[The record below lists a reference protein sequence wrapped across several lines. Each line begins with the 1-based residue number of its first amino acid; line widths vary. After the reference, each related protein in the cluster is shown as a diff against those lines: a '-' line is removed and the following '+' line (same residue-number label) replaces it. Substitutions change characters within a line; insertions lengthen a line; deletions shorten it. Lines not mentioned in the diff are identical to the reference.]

1 MTKDTMPDYDDV
13 PPLEALD
20 EADASAAFELDVPPD
35 QMFDGHEDI
44 QALDGALVP
53 DDVPD
58 DAPDDAPDG
67 ADEDW
72 PAVVPVDAG
81 DFAVET
87 APLTEPTLL
96 EASAGTGKTFSIKH
110 LVLRLIVELD
120 MPINKLLVVTFT
132 KAATAELASRIRAHI
147 GETLGYLT
155 GIYGREDVDPLVV
168 RQVDIWRGG
177 LVSDDEAVGRLRNSL
192 ARFDDA
198 SISTIHSFCQK
209 MLGEH
214 VFTSSGSFETAL
226 SDDDAALRG
235 EVTEAFLRREL
246 DACATAAERRRLM
259 RGDDWAGK
267 LRSLAAMPEDLAP
280 RVIPEDVEPG
290 PRAWLERFIG
300 TAPAGLRALKRERG
314 VATFDDLLAEMWIM
328 LRDDVTGAFA
338 AGIRSAYQGVLIDE
352 FQDTDP
358 VQFAVFEK
366 LFLKIPRGERSAR
379 EPRALFFVGDPKQA
393 IYSFRSADLDTYMRA
408 RGLIARHSRLGRN
421 FRSCPKLV
429 QAVNAFFSIAG
440 EKAFLRG
447 DLAYNDVKA
456 KPDRTGLYLLDE
468 ARGWREADVFE
479 IWSTEEGLENKDAIV
494 DAAAQAVAD
503 DVARLIRRGREGTA
517 ALAAGPDEAAIGT
530 TSIELNDEE
539 TGTCTLKTIR
549 LRSVEARDIAILVQ
563 KREHVFEVKQALARR
578 GIRVVMKSKE
588 DVFRTEEAHD
598 MLCLLRAFAE
608 PGDERAITALRA
620 TRIMAA
626 TLSELCADDE
636 RGRSALRERLEAGVA
651 RWRRAGAAAALS
663 AFLNEEKLAE
673 RLLPVEGGEQRLT
686 NYAHIIE
693 LLNDAGRRYAT
704 ASGLVT
710 WFEAARARN
719 GGEERNVRL
728 ASDANLVTVETIHS
742 SKGLQYPIVYLPRA
756 EATAVLKGESRSVFR
771 MSEKTGMTLTI
782 AHEKFKEPEVLQ
794 NKRCE
799 ELVRLAY
806 VAMTRAA
813 SRLVL
818 VLPQVKTVS
827 KAKKNPKNGWDWHY
841 SRNAYFMTLT
851 GSLKPEREA
860 VLRALSEL
868 DGLPGVRRIEIESLL
883 SQPVERISAASETL
897 DAGLGVD
904 PASPVLPK
912 WRVSSFSSINRT
924 VSDDDVA
931 WFGPKPSDGP
941 LEGILAF
948 PRGTKAGDA
957 MHGMLEVADFPA
969 VAPDTPEADALRRR
983 IAREKIETFLA
994 FPDEASLEKAVGE
1007 AARMIYDVVNAEIL
1021 PGIRLRDVK
1030 MTERAS
1036 EMPFLLRMREGLDVA
1051 DLRALLASFVEPYDI
1066 PGLTDDDLSGFL
1078 TGFIDLAFGAGGKFW
1093 ILDWKSNAITR
1104 AVRTQADFTEPVMA
1118 EEMRVHRYR
1127 LQYLIYL
1134 VALRRFLK
1142 ARLGPDY
1149 DDSLLGGA
1157 CYVFLR
1163 GVSADAVRA
1172 SNGIQGVVHDPVGID
1187 KIARLDELFMPDRTI
1202 D

>member
-20 EADASAAFELDVPPD
+20 EADALAAFELDVPPD

-44 QALDGALVP
+44 HALDGALVP
-53 DDVPD
+53 DDVSD
-58 DAPDDAPDG
+58 DASGG

-177 LVSDDEAVGRLRNSL
+177 LVTDEEAVARLRNSL

-209 MLGEH
+209 MLSEH
-214 VFTSSGSFETAL
+214 VFTSSGSFETEL
-226 SDDDAALRG
+226 SDDDAALRQ

-246 DACATAAERRRLM
+246 DACATAAERRSLM
-259 RGDDWAGK
+259 GGDDWAGK
-267 LRSLAAMPEDLAP
+267 LRHLAGMPEDLAP
-280 RVIPEDVEPG
+280 RIIDKDVEPG

-300 TAPAGLRALKRERG
+300 TAPAELRALKRERG
-314 VATFDDLLAEMWIM
+314 LATFDDLLAEMWIM
-328 LRDDVTGAFA
+328 LRDDVSGAFA
-338 AGIRSAYQGVLIDE
+338 AGIRNAYQGVLIDE

-366 LFLKIPRGERSAR
+366 LFLKIPKSERRSR

-408 RGLIARHSRLGRN
+408 RGLIGRHSRLGRN

-429 QAVNAFFSIAG
+429 QAVNAFFSRAG

-447 DLAYNDVKA
+447 DLAYNAVKA
-456 KPDRTGLYLLDE
+456 KADRTGLYLFDE
-468 ARGWREADVFE
+468 EKGWHEADVLE
-479 IWSTEEGLENKDAIV
+479 IWSTEEGLENKEAIV

-530 TSIELNDEE
+530 TSIEINDGESDGE
-539 TGTCTLKTIR
+539 SGTGTLKTIR
-549 LRSVEARDIAILVQ
+549 LRAVEARDIAILVQ
-563 KREHVFEVKQALARR
+563 KREHVPEVKQALARR
-578 GIRVVMKSKE
+578 GIRVVMKSKD
-588 DVFRTEEAHD
+588 DVFKTEEAHD

-710 WFEAARARN
+710 WFETARSQNA
-719 GGEERNVRL
+719 GEERRVRL

-756 EATAVLKGESRSVFR
+756 EATAVLMAESRSVYR
-771 MSEKTGMTLTI
+771 KSETTGMTLLMG
-782 AHEKFKEPEVLQ
+782 HDKFTEPKELK
-794 NKRCE
+794 NKRSE
-799 ELVRLAY
+799 EVVRLAY

-818 VLPQVKTVS
+818 VLPQVKTGGKS
-827 KAKKNPKNGWDWHY
+827 KKNPKSGWDWHY

-851 GSLKPEREA
+851 GSLEPERGD
-860 VLRALSEL
+860 VLRALAEL

-883 SQPVERISAASETL
+883 SLPAERISTVSPTL
-897 DAGLGVD
+897 DAGLGFD

-1021 PGIRLRDVK
+1021 PGIRLRDVR

-1036 EMPFLLRMREGLDVA
+1036 EMPFLLRMREGLNVA
-1051 DLRALLASFVEPYDI
+1051 DLRALLASFGEPYDI

-1163 GVSADAVRA
+1163 GVSADAVRGA
-1172 SNGIQGVVHDPVGID
+1172 NGIQGVVHDPVGID